1 MRTRVMSIDMVSHVA
16 HMSDGS
22 VFEVDSYSDNEDE
35 PCLPE
40 EAVFAHVRIGSTRF
54 KKVRLEVD

>member
-1 MRTRVMSIDMVSHVA
+1 MRFISVDLKANVA
-16 HMSDGS
+16 HTDDGG
-22 VFEVDSYSDNEDE
+22 VFEVDSYTDADEE

-54 KKVRLEVD
+54 KRVRLEAGY